1 MSDSNTRT
9 EAHAQDPQEKRT
21 AADEPDRGIPDATGG
36 YETSAGPLS
45 QTPGGP
51 DGNTDSG
58 SADLKSAT
66 LANGKGGHNA
76 SLTNRRAVRIGGL
89 SAVLRVRVLA
99 LSLVLAGL
107 LVALFALDIAMGDFN
122 IPIAKVLDV
131 LGGGGTRAQRF
142 VIMDSRLP
150 RALTAIVAGAA
161 LGLAGAVAQSILH
174 NPLAS
179 PDMLGITSGASCGAV
194 AVIVGAGG
202 AVTGTVA
209 SVGVPLAALTGG
221 LVTAVLI
228 YVLAW
233 RRSVS
238 GDSGVMG
245 FRLVLIGIGVNA
257 ALLSVV
263 SWLLTRATLTDAAHA
278 QQWLTG
284 SLNNADWST
293 LVPAT
298 IGLAVALLV
307 IAGSARALAAM
318 RFGADTTRVLGVR
331 IQTQQAILLGAAVTC
346 TALATAAVGPLGF
359 VGLAAPQIARR
370 LLRTPGEPILASALT
385 GAIAVVGADLAA
397 RTVFPVDLPVGVVTA
412 ALGGP
417 FLLYLLV
424 RANRKATL

>member
-1 MSDSNTRT
+1 M
-9 EAHAQDPQEKRT
+9 
-21 AADEPDRGIPDATGG
+21 
-36 YETSAGPLS
+36 
-45 QTPGGP
+45 
-51 DGNTDSG
+51 
-58 SADLKSAT
+58 
-66 LANGKGGHNA
+66 
-76 SLTNRRAVRIGGL
+76 
-89 SAVLRVRVLA
+89 LRVRVL
-99 LSLVLAGL
+99 LVSVVLAAILVGL
-107 LVALFALDIAMGDFN
+107 LALDIAVGDFR

-150 RALTAIVAGAA
+150 RALTAVVAGAA

-202 AVTGTVA
+202 VATGTVA

-221 LVTAVLI
+221 LLTAVLI
-228 YVLAW
+228 YLLAW

-284 SLNNADWST
+284 SLNGADWST
-293 LVPAT
+293 LVPAA
-298 IGLAVALLV
+298 IGLAVALAV

-385 GAIAVVGADLAA
+385 GAIAVVGADLLA

-412 ALGGP
+412 ACGGP